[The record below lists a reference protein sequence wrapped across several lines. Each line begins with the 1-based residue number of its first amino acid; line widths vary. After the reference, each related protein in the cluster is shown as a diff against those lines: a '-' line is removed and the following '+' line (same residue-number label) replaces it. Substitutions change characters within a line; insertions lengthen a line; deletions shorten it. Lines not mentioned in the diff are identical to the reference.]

1 MELLY
6 VFKGAF
12 SVEVHYIPSWFLIT
26 LFFAGLMLYW
36 LESSN
41 KKLIVIET
49 LILIIISIIGCRILD
64 GMEEGFVRNILIFVS
79 RIAISS
85 VFMLIGVL
93 WRRFDTSRINKPVVT
108 VNCLIVTAL
117 FPLFVGWESIS
128 SFSINY
134 ISPFLLTGITGTCVV
149 VAISKHLKC
158 MILRFLGKES
168 LVIMGTHQ
176 AVMYALQFRFPEIYS
191 STYVIVIY
199 LIGVM
204 VLEAIAIPVF
214 TRYVPFLIGKQ
225 EFPFLKKY
233 HSN

>member
-1 MELLY
+1 MENRRIDYLDICKGILIILVVIGHAVEIVDLEYQSYLIKLIYSFHMPAFFIISGFLYNAEKWKKKGFKEYLINRINRNLIPYFFFEYLYGIIASLFIYGLNWKGKIMELLY

-117 FPLFVGWESIS
+117 FP
-128 SFSINY
+128 
-134 ISPFLLTGITGTCVV
+134 
-149 VAISKHLKC
+149 
-158 MILRFLGKES
+158 
-168 LVIMGTHQ
+168 
-176 AVMYALQFRFPEIYS
+176 
-191 STYVIVIY
+191 Y
-199 LIGVM
+199 L
-204 VLEAIAIPVF
+204 
-214 TRYVPFLIGKQ
+214 
-225 EFPFLKKY
+225 
-233 HSN
+233 